1 MEAHSIVYGS
11 EPGLEGVQMPLG
23 FGEVYFGFTG
33 GGGKSILCV
42 SDSQLQ
48 RWNLNFVIAALPKEK
63 PNQIRDLAVFFP
75 PPPQL
80 FLCSKNLVHF
90 SMNKRSVRS

>member
-11 EPGLEGVQMPLG
+11 EPGLEGVKMPLG
-23 FGEVYFGFTG
+23 FGEVILVSLVVG
-33 GGGKSILCV
+33 GRSILCV

-63 PNQIRDLAVFFP
+63 PNQIRDLGVFFP

-80 FLCSKNLVHF
+80 FLCSKILVHF